1 MAKLNEKL
9 LLQVIKDSEMVG
21 QKKIGRNTYAGV
33 DECGTAYVKL
43 HATRVVQV
51 KSDGS
56 VILNSGGWQTST
68 TKDRINQVL
77 RALNKSEGVW
87 QKKFEW
93 FLGEREFEDGMK
105 V

>member
-1 MAKLNEKL
+1 MAKLNEKM

-21 QKKIGRNTYAGV
+21 QKKIGNNTYVGR
-33 DECGTAYVKL
+33 ENGTVYVRL
-43 HATRVVQV
+43 HSTKVVQI

-77 RALNKSEGVW
+77 SALNKSEGVE

-93 FLGEREFEDGMK
+93 FLGDKEFEDGMK